1 MSDRN
6 LRSGLIRLA
15 YQNPNLRSALLPL
28 LKRAGDGDD
37 MAAVLDAEADPT
49 SHDQNLPEHYYYG
62 KTAASERYRVI
73 ESKRWVNKM
82 TGATASVYGAVPW
95 SSGADKPNW
104 SVETVGWTVEDMKN
118 GTVGIGRPPWKSKSE
133 AQRWADEE
141 NERLAEIAA
150 MYARRSAGGK
160 TAEERLANIEKLL
173 SQFASPAS
181 KNQNKPESYYGLPPK
196 GKTVDFKVPK
206 GKQASVGRTAIKTAS
221 GSGAANAAYLR
232 QSPLKNKILQAVAK
246 HYGVS
251 VSEIEAELTDP
262 DAEALYEYIGNDRA
276 LAMAVY
282 RDMKAKGL

>member
-1 MSDRN
+1 MTLLAERMN
-6 LRSGLIRLA
+6 LG
-15 YQNPNLRSALLPL
+15 
-28 LKRAGDGDD
+28 
-37 MAAVLDAEADPT
+37 V
-49 SHDQNLPEHYYYG
+49 G

-82 TGATASVYGAVPW
+82 TGATASIYGASPW
-95 SSGADKPNW
+95 VRASDKPNW
-104 SVETVGWTVEDMKN
+104 SVETVGWTVEDTKE

-141 NERLAEIAA
+141 NERLAALAA
-150 MYARRSAGGK
+150 TYSRRSAGGK
-160 TAEERLANIEKLL
+160 TAEERLENIEKML
-173 SQFASPAS
+173 SQFASPKS
-181 KNQNKPESYYGLPPK
+181 KDQNKPQSYYGLPPK
-196 GKTVDFKVPK
+196 GK
-206 GKQASVGRTAIKTAS
+206 QASVKTAG